1 MMTAATLTR
10 KRNNILSGNSPA
22 KDFGQR
28 SGNRC
33 HHGGGKHG
41 KGNPAG
47 SVPIGGFRQAKPRG
61 YAKMSHVVLQ
71 NNEHDGTQGNH
82 PQQGIAEPRTCGNI
96 GSPIARI
103 NKTNRNQQPGTNVF
117 QYFQSA
123 KSRT

>member
-1 MMTAATLTR
+1 
-10 KRNNILSGNSPA
+10 
-22 KDFGQR
+22 
-28 SGNRC
+28 
-33 HHGGGKHG
+33 
-41 KGNPAG
+41 
-47 SVPIGGFRQAKPRG
+47 
-61 YAKMSHVVLQ
+61 MSHVVLQ

-123 KSRT
+123 KSRTVILTVNIFDKLYHQSKVRKNI